1 MSDVIVRKVG
11 NIFSEN
17 GLMKDK
23 MIIVEIRKERTSM
36 ELLEKVLDDNNLFEA
51 YKQVYKN
58 KGTSGVD
65 DITVEELGQYMYL
78 HKEEIKE
85 QIRNRKYKPSSVRR
99 VYIPKD
105 NGDKR
110 GLGIPTVVDRLIQQA
125 IVQVLSPI
133 YEQQFSETSFGF
145 RPNRSCEMAII
156 KLLEY
161 FNDGYTWIVDID
173 LQKFFDT
180 VCHDK
185 LISIIMKTVHDG
197 ELVSLIRKY
206 LVSGVMEKGVV
217 SPTKVGTPQGGNLS
231 PLLSNIMLNELD
243 KELEKRGL
251 RFTRYADDCII
262 VVQSEKAANRVM
274 ESITKFIKKKLG
286 LKVNVEKSKIARPN
300 QIKYLG
306 FGFYYTKTGKI
317 KPKSHLKSIQKFKR
331 KLKQLTK
338 RSWSI
343 SLRDRIIKLN
353 QVIRGWINY
362 FRIADMKTC
371 MSSISE
377 HLRRRIRCIIW
388 KQWKT
393 CKHRYKC
400 LLRLGVSKEKARRT
414 SYSRASYWHNS
425 MSIVV
430 SVAISNERLKRKG
443 LVFPLDY
450 YLKVHTVI

>member
-1 MSDVIVRKVG
+1 
-11 NIFSEN
+11 
-17 GLMKDK
+17 
-23 MIIVEIRKERTSM
+23 M
-36 ELLEKVLDDNNLFEA
+36 ELLEKVLDNKNLFKA
-51 YKQVYKN
+51 YKQVYQN
-58 KGTSGVD
+58 KGASGIDGVTVD
-65 DITVEELGQYMYL
+65 ELGKYL
-78 HKEEIKE
+78 YEHKEEIKE
-85 QIRNRKYKPSSVRR
+85 QIRNRKYKPSPVRR

-110 GLGIPTVVDRLIQQA
+110 KLGIPTVVDRVIQQA
-125 IVQVLSPI
+125 IVQILTPI
-133 YEQQFSETSFGF
+133 YEKQFSENSYGF
-145 RPNRSCEMAII
+145 RPNRSCEMAVV

-173 LQKFFDT
+173 LEKFFDT

-185 LISIIMKTVHDG
+185 LISIIMKTIHDG

-206 LVSGVMEKGVV
+206 LVSGVMENGVI

-262 VVQSEKAANRVM
+262 VVKSAKAANRVM
-274 ESITKFIKKKLG
+274 ESITKFIEKKLG
-286 LKVNVEKSKIARPN
+286 LKVNVTKSKVARPN

-306 FGFYYTKTGKI
+306 YGFYYTKTGII
-317 KPKSHLKSIQKFKR
+317 KPKPHLKSIQKFKR

-338 RSWSI
+338 RNWSI
-343 SLRDRIIKLN
+343 SLDERIKRLN

-362 FRIADMKTC
+362 FRIADMKNHMTNIT
-371 MSSISE
+371 S
-377 HLRRRIRCIIW
+377 HLNRRIRCVIW

-393 CKHRYKC
+393 CKHREEC
-400 LLRLGVSKEKARRT
+400 LRKLGVTKDKARRT
-414 SYSRASYWHNS
+414 AYSRASYWHNS
-425 MSIVV
+425 MSIVLH
-430 SVAISNERLKRKG
+430 VAISNKRLRQKG
-443 LVFPLDY
+443 LVLPLDH

>member
-1 MSDVIVRKVG
+1 
-11 NIFSEN
+11 
-17 GLMKDK
+17 
-23 MIIVEIRKERTSM
+23 MINVEIRKERTSM
-36 ELLEKVLDDNNLFEA
+36 ELLEKVLDDRNLFRV

-58 KGTSGVD
+58 KGASGVD
-65 DITVEELGQYMYL
+65 GVTVDELGYYMYQ

-85 QIRNRKYKPSSVRR
+85 QIWKRKYKPSPVRR

-110 GLGIPTVVDRLIQQA
+110 GLGIPTVVDRVIQQA

-133 YEQQFSETSFGF
+133 YEEQFSETSYGF

-185 LISIIMKTVHDG
+185 LISIIMKTIHDG

-206 LVSGVMEKGVV
+206 LISGVMENGII

-251 RFTRYADDCII
+251 RFTQYADDCII
-262 VVQSEKAANRVM
+262 VVKSEKAANRVM
-274 ESITKFIKKKLG
+274 ESITKFIEKKLG
-286 LKVNVEKSKIARPN
+286 LKVNVEKSKVARPH

-306 FGFYYTKTGKI
+306 FGFYYTKTGII
-317 KPKSHLKSIQKFKR
+317 KPKPHLKLIQKFKR

-338 RSWSI
+338 RSLSI
-343 SLRDRIIKLN
+343 SLDKRFVKLN

-362 FRIADMKTC
+362 FRIADMKTY
-371 MSSISE
+371 MQSITSY
-377 HLRRRIRCIIW
+377 LNRRIRCIIW
-388 KQWKT
+388 KQWKVP
-393 CKHRYKC
+393 KKRIER
-400 LLRLGVSKEKARRT
+400 LRKLGCNEEQAKAIA
-414 SYSRASYWHNS
+414 YSRKKYWNS
-425 MSIVV
+425 SVYISIF
-430 SVAISNERLKRKG
+430 IPNKILKQIG
-443 LVFPLDY
+443 LIFSIEHY
-450 YLKVHTVI
+450 QKVHTVI

>member
-1 MSDVIVRKVG
+1 
-11 NIFSEN
+11 
-17 GLMKDK
+17 
-23 MIIVEIRKERTSM
+23 M

-58 KGTSGVD
+58 KGASGVD
-65 DITVEELGQYMYL
+65 GVTVDELGKYMYL

-85 QIRNRKYKPSSVRR
+85 QIRKRKYKPSPVRR
-99 VYIPKD
+99 VYIPKE

-133 YEQQFSETSFGF
+133 YERRFSETSYGF
-145 RPNRSCEMAII
+145 RPKRSCEMAIV

-185 LISIIMKTVHDG
+185 LISIIMKTIHDG

-206 LVSGVMEKGVV
+206 LVSGVMENGVV
-217 SPTKVGTPQGGNLS
+217 NPTKVGTPQGGNLS

-262 VVQSEKAANRVM
+262 VVKSEKAANRVM
-274 ESITKFIKKKLG
+274 ESITKFIEKKLG
-286 LKVNVEKSKIARPN
+286 LKVNAEKSKVARPN

-306 FGFYYTKTGKI
+306 YGFYYTKTGII
-317 KPKSHLKSIQKFKR
+317 KPKPHLKSIQKFKR

-338 RSWSI
+338 RSYSI
-343 SLRDRIIKLN
+343 ALDERIVKLN
-353 QVIRGWINY
+353 QIIRGWINY
-362 FRIADMKTC
+362 FRVADMKEQLKNIT
-371 MSSISE
+371 S
-377 HLRRRIRCIIW
+377 HLNRRIRCIIW

-393 CKHRYKC
+393 CNHRYKC
-400 LLRLGVSKEKARRT
+400 LLKLGISKEKAKRT
-414 SYSRASYWHNS
+414 AYSRASYWHNS
-425 MSIVV
+425 MSIVLH
-430 SVAISNERLKRKG
+430 VAISNKRLRQKG
-443 LVFPLDY
+443 LVLPLDH

>member
-1 MSDVIVRKVG
+1 
-11 NIFSEN
+11 
-17 GLMKDK
+17 
-23 MIIVEIRKERTSM
+23 MINVEIRKERTSM
-36 ELLEKVLDDNNLFEA
+36 ELLEKVLDDKNLFKA

-58 KGTSGVD
+58 KGASGVD
-65 DITVEELGQYMYL
+65 GVTIDELGYYMYQ

-85 QIRNRKYKPSSVRR
+85 QIRNRKYKPSPVRR

-110 GLGIPTVVDRLIQQA
+110 GLGIPTVVDRVIQQA

-133 YEQQFSETSFGF
+133 YEKQFSETSYGF
-145 RPNRSCEMAII
+145 RPNRSCEQAII

-185 LISIIMKTVHDG
+185 LISIIMKTIHDG

-206 LVSGVMEKGVV
+206 LVSGVMENGII

-251 RFTRYADDCII
+251 KFTRYADDCII
-262 VVQSEKAANRVM
+262 VVKSEKAANRVM
-274 ESITKFIKKKLG
+274 ESITKVIEKKLG
-286 LKVNVEKSKIARPN
+286 LKVNVEKSKVARPH

-306 FGFYYTKTGKI
+306 FGFYYTKTGI
-317 KPKSHLKSIQKFKR
+317 VKPKPHIKSIQKFKR

-343 SLRDRIIKLN
+343 SLEERFVKVN
-353 QVIRGWINY
+353 QVIRGWVNY
-362 FRIADMKTC
+362 FRIADMKTY
-371 MSSISE
+371 MQNITS
-377 HLRRRIRCIIW
+377 HLNRRIRCIVW
-388 KQWKT
+388 KQWK
-393 CKHRYKC
+393 
-400 LLRLGVSKEKARRT
+400 VSKKRIESLRKLGCNEEQAKAIA
-414 SYSRASYWHNS
+414 YSRKKYWNTS
-425 MSIVV
+425 LYISIF
-430 SVAISNERLKRKG
+430 ITNKILKQIG
-443 LVFPLDY
+443 LIFPIEHY
-450 YLKVHTVI
+450 QKVHTVI

>member
-1 MSDVIVRKVG
+1 
-11 NIFSEN
+11 
-17 GLMKDK
+17 MKDK
-23 MIIVEIRKERTSM
+23 VIIVEIRKERTSM
-36 ELLEKVLDDNNLFEA
+36 ELLERVLDDKNLYKA

-65 DITVEELGQYMYL
+65 GVTVDELGRYMYL

-85 QIRNRKYKPSSVRR
+85 QIRNRKYKPSPVRR
-99 VYIPKD
+99 VYIPKE

-133 YEQQFSETSFGF
+133 YEQQFSETCYGF
-145 RPNRSCEMAII
+145 RPNRSCETAII

-206 LVSGVMEKGVV
+206 LVSGVMENGVV
-217 SPTKVGTPQGGNLS
+217 IPTKVGTPQGGNLS

-274 ESITKFIKKKLG
+274 ESITKFIEKKLG
-286 LKVNVEKSKIARPN
+286 LKVNIEKSKVAKPDE
-300 QIKYLG
+300 IKYLG
-306 FGFYYTKTGKI
+306 FGFYYTQTGKI
-317 KPKSHLKSIQKFKR
+317 KPKPHLKSIQKFKR

-343 SLRDRIIKLN
+343 SLKERIIRLN
-353 QVIRGWINY
+353 EVIRGWINY
-362 FRIADMKTC
+362 FRIADMEFDMTTIG
-371 MSSISE
+371 S
-377 HLRRRIRCIIW
+377 HLRRRIRCTIW
-388 KQWKT
+388 KQWKN
-393 CKHRYKC
+393 CKHREDC
-400 LLRLGVSKEKARRT
+400 LIKLGISKNKAKRT
-414 SYSRASYWHNS
+414 AYSRASYWHNS
-425 MSIVV
+425 KSLVIN
-430 SVAISNERLKRKG
+430 VAISNKRLQQKG
-443 LVFPLDY
+443 LVFPLDH
-450 YLKVHTVI
+450 YLEVHTAI

>member
-1 MSDVIVRKVG
+1 
-11 NIFSEN
+11 
-17 GLMKDK
+17 
-23 MIIVEIRKERTSM
+23 M

-58 KGTSGVD
+58 KGASGVD
-65 DITVEELGQYMYL
+65 GVTVDELGKYMYL

-85 QIRNRKYKPSSVRR
+85 QIRKRKYKPSPVRR
-99 VYIPKD
+99 VYIPKE

-133 YEQQFSETSFGF
+133 YERRFSETSYGF
-145 RPNRSCEMAII
+145 RPKRSCEMAIV

-185 LISIIMKTVHDG
+185 LISIIMKTIHDG

-206 LVSGVMEKGVV
+206 LVSGVMENGVV
-217 SPTKVGTPQGGNLS
+217 NPTKVGTPQGGNLS

-262 VVQSEKAANRVM
+262 VVKSEKAANRVM
-274 ESITKFIKKKLG
+274 ESITKFIEKKLG
-286 LKVNVEKSKIARPN
+286 LKVNAEKSKVARPN

-306 FGFYYTKTGKI
+306 YGFYYTKTGII
-317 KPKSHLKSIQKFKR
+317 KPKPHLKSIQKFKR

-338 RSWSI
+338 RSYSI
-343 SLRDRIIKLN
+343 ALDERIVKLN

-362 FRIADMKTC
+362 FRVADMKEQLKNIT
-371 MSSISE
+371 S
-377 HLRRRIRCIIW
+377 HLNRRIRCIIW

-393 CKHRYKC
+393 CNHRYKC
-400 LLRLGVSKEKARRT
+400 LLKLGISKEKAKRT
-414 SYSRASYWHNS
+414 AYSRASYWHNS
-425 MSIVV
+425 MSLVLH
-430 SVAISNERLKRKG
+430 VAISNKRLRQKG
-443 LVFPLDY
+443 LVLPLDH

>member
-1 MSDVIVRKVG
+1 
-11 NIFSEN
+11 
-17 GLMKDK
+17 
-23 MIIVEIRKERTSM
+23 M
-36 ELLEKVLDDNNLFEA
+36 ELLEKVLDDKNLYRA
-51 YKQVYKN
+51 YEQVYRN

-65 DITVEELGQYMYL
+65 GMTVEEVGYYL
-78 HKEEIKE
+78 YKHKEEIKE
-85 QIRNRKYKPSSVRR
+85 QLRNRKYKPSPVKR

-110 GLGIPTVVDRLIQQA
+110 GLGIPTVIDRIIQQA

-133 YEQQFSETSFGF
+133 YENQFSETSYGF
-145 RPNRSCEMAII
+145 RPNRSCEMAVI

-161 FNDGYTWIVDID
+161 FNDEYTWVVDID

-185 LISIIMKTVHDG
+185 LISIIMKTIHDG

-206 LVSGVMEKGVV
+206 LVSGVMENGII
-217 SPTKVGTPQGGNLS
+217 SPTKIGTPQGGNLS

-251 RFTRYADDCII
+251 KYTRYADDCVI

-274 ESITKFIKKKLG
+274 ESITKFIEKKLG
-286 LKVNVEKSKIARPN
+286 LKVNIEKSKVARPN

-306 FGFYYTKTGKI
+306 YGFYYSKSGKI
-317 KPKSHLKSIQKFKR
+317 KPKPHLKSIQKFKR

-338 RSWSI
+338 RNWSI
-343 SLRDRIIKLN
+343 SLKDRLIKLN

-362 FRIADMKTC
+362 YKIADMRRYMQEIT
-371 MSSISE
+371 S
-377 HLRRRIRCIIW
+377 HLSRRIRCIIW

-393 CKHRYKC
+393 ASHRNEC
-400 LLRLGVSKEKARRT
+400 LLKLGISKEKAKRT
-414 SYSRASYWHNS
+414 ANSRASYWHNS
-425 MSIVV
+425 MSIVLH
-430 SVAISNERLKRKG
+430 VAISNDRLRQKG
-443 LVFPLDY
+443 LVLPVDY
-450 YLKVHTVI
+450 YLKVHISI

>member
-1 MSDVIVRKVG
+1 
-11 NIFSEN
+11 
-17 GLMKDK
+17 
-23 MIIVEIRKERTSM
+23 MINVEIRKERTSM
-36 ELLEKVLDDNNLFEA
+36 ELLEKVLDDKNLFEA

-58 KGTSGVD
+58 KGASGVD
-65 DITVEELGQYMYL
+65 GVTVDELGHYMYQ
-78 HKEEIKE
+78 HKEDIKE
-85 QIRNRKYKPSSVRR
+85 QIRKRKYKPSPVRR

-133 YEQQFSETSFGF
+133 YEEQFSETSYGF
-145 RPNRSCEMAII
+145 RPKRSCEMAII

-161 FNDGYTWIVDID
+161 FNDGYDWIVDID

-185 LISIIMKTVHDG
+185 LISIIMKTIHDG

-206 LVSGVMEKGVV
+206 LVSGVMENGVI

-251 RFTRYADDCII
+251 KFTRYADDCII
-262 VVQSEKAANRVM
+262 VVKSEKAANRVM
-274 ESITKFIKKKLG
+274 ESITKFIEKKLG
-286 LKVNVEKSKIARPN
+286 LKVNAEKSKIARPH

-306 FGFYYTKTGKI
+306 FGFYYTKTGII
-317 KPKSHLKSIQKFKR
+317 KPKPHLKSIQKFKR
-331 KLKQLTK
+331 KLKQITK
-338 RSWSI
+338 RSLSI
-343 SLRDRIIKLN
+343 SLNDRIIKLN

-362 FRIADMKTC
+362 FRIADMKAHMT
-371 MSSISE
+371 SISE

-388 KQWKT
+388 KQWKIPR
-393 CKHRYKC
+393 KRIPSLVK
-400 LLRLGVSKEKARRT
+400 LGANIEQAKAIAF
-414 SYSRASYWHNS
+414 SRKSYWNTS
-425 MSIVV
+425 MFIG
-430 SVAISNERLKRKG
+430 IYITNESLKKKG
-443 LVFPLDY
+443 LVSPLDH
-450 YLKVHTVI
+450 YLKNTYCNIN

>member
-1 MSDVIVRKVG
+1 MT
-11 NIFSEN
+11 N
-17 GLMKDK
+17 
-23 MIIVEIRKERTSM
+23 VEIRRERMSM
-36 ELLEKVLDDNNLFEA
+36 ELLEKVLDDKNLFEA

-58 KGTSGVD
+58 KGASGIDGVTVD
-65 DITVEELGQYMYL
+65 ELGHYMYL

-85 QIRNRKYKPSSVRR
+85 QIRNRKYKPSPVRR

-133 YEQQFSETSFGF
+133 YEQQFSETSYGF
-145 RPNRSCEMAII
+145 RPNRSCEMAIV

-161 FNDGYTWIVDID
+161 FNDGYTWVVDID

-185 LISIIMKTVHDG
+185 LISIIMKTIHDG

-206 LVSGVMEKGVV
+206 LVSGVMENGVV

-274 ESITKFIKKKLG
+274 ESITKFIEKKLG
-286 LKVNVEKSKIARPN
+286 LKVNVEKSKVARPN

-306 FGFYYTKTGKI
+306 FGFYYTKTGII
-317 KPKSHLKSIQKFKR
+317 KPKPHLKSIQKFKR

-343 SLRDRIIKLN
+343 SLNERIIKLN

-362 FRIADMKTC
+362 FRIADMKTY
-371 MSSISE
+371 MNSISE

-400 LLRLGVSKEKARRT
+400 LLKLGVVKDKAKRT
-414 SYSRASYWHNS
+414 AYSRASYWHNS

-443 LVFPLDY
+443 LVMPLDH
-450 YLKVHTVI
+450 YLKVHTLI

>member
-1 MSDVIVRKVG
+1 
-11 NIFSEN
+11 
-17 GLMKDK
+17 
-23 MIIVEIRKERTSM
+23 MINVEIRKERTSM
-36 ELLEKVLDDNNLFEA
+36 ELLEKVLEDKNLFKA
-51 YKQVYKN
+51 YKQVYRN
-58 KGTSGVD
+58 KGASGID
-65 DITVEELGQYMYL
+65 GITVDELGYYMYK

-85 QIRNRKYKPSSVRR
+85 QIRKRKYKPSPVRR
-99 VYIPKD
+99 VYIPKE

-133 YEQQFSETSFGF
+133 YEKQFSETSYGF
-145 RPNRSCEMAII
+145 RPNCSCEMAII

-185 LISIIMKTVHDG
+185 LIAIIMKTIHDG

-206 LVSGVMEKGVV
+206 LVSGVMENGIV

-274 ESITKFIKKKLG
+274 ESITEFIEKKLG
-286 LKVNVEKSKIARPN
+286 LKVNVEKSKVARPN

-306 FGFYYTKTGKI
+306 FGFYYTKTGVI
-317 KPKSHLKSIQKFKR
+317 KPKPHIKSIQKFKR

-343 SLRDRIIKLN
+343 SLKERIVRLN

-362 FRIADMKTC
+362 FRIADMKK
-371 MSSISE
+371 
-377 HLRRRIRCIIW
+377 HLINITSHLNRRIRCIIW

-393 CKHRYKC
+393 CKHRHQC
-400 LLRLGVSKEKARRT
+400 LLKLGISKEKAKRT
-414 SYSRASYWHNS
+414 AYSRASYWHNS

-430 SVAISNERLKRKG
+430 NVAISNERLKRKG
-443 LVFPLDY
+443 LVFPLDH
-450 YLKVHTVI
+450 YLKVHTII

>member
-1 MSDVIVRKVG
+1 
-11 NIFSEN
+11 
-17 GLMKDK
+17 
-23 MIIVEIRKERTSM
+23 M
-36 ELLEKVLDDNNLFEA
+36 ELLEGVLNDNNIKSA
-51 YKQVYKN
+51 IKRVVSN
-58 KGTSGVD
+58 KGTSGIDGMKVD
-65 DITVEELGQYMYL
+65 ELYLYFYEHGEEL
-78 HKEEIKE
+78 KEL
-85 QIRNRKYKPSSVRR
+85 IRTRKYKPSPVKR

-110 GLGIPTVVDRLIQQA
+110 GLGIPIVVDRVIQQA

-133 YEQQFSETSFGF
+133 YENQFSENSYGF

-173 LQKFFDT
+173 LEKFFDN

-185 LISIIMKTVHDG
+185 LIAIIMKTIHDG

-206 LVSGVMEKGVV
+206 LVSGVMENGII

-262 VVQSEKAANRVM
+262 VVKSEKAANRVM
-274 ESITKFIKKKLG
+274 ETITRFIEKKLG
-286 LKVNVEKSKIARPN
+286 LKVNITKSKVARPS

-306 FGFYYTKTGKI
+306 FGFYTTKTGII
-317 KPKSHLKSIQKFKR
+317 KPKPHLKSIQKFKR
-331 KLKQLTK
+331 KLKQLTN

-343 SLRDRIIKLN
+343 SLKDRIIKLN

-362 FRIADMKTC
+362 FRIADMRTYLTQ
-371 MSSISE
+371 ISE

-388 KQWKT
+388 KQWK
-393 CKHRYKC
+393 
-400 LLRLGVSKEKARRT
+400 VSKKRIWGLQKLGANIDKAKAIA
-414 SYSRASYWHNS
+414 YSRKSYWNS
-425 MSIVV
+425 SLFIG
-430 SVAISNERLKRKG
+430 IYITNDKLKQKG
-443 LVFPLDY
+443 LVFPLDH
-450 YLKVHTVI
+450 YLKVHTTI

>member
-1 MSDVIVRKVG
+1 MLKL
-11 NIFSEN
+11 E
-17 GLMKDK
+17 
-23 MIIVEIRKERTSM
+23 RKEQSM
-36 ELLEKVLDDNNLFEA
+36 ELLEKVLDDKNLSRA
-51 YKQVYKN
+51 YEQVYRN

-65 DITVEELGQYMYL
+65 GMTVEEVGYYL
-78 HKEEIKE
+78 YKHKEEIKE
-85 QIRNRKYKPSSVRR
+85 QLRNRKYKPSPVKR

-110 GLGIPTVVDRLIQQA
+110 GLGIPTVIDRIIQQA

-133 YEQQFSETSFGF
+133 YENQFSETSYGF
-145 RPNRSCEMAII
+145 RPNRSCEMAVI

-161 FNDGYTWIVDID
+161 FNDEYTWVVDID

-185 LISIIMKTVHDG
+185 LISIIMKTIHDG

-206 LVSGVMEKGVV
+206 LVSGVMENGII
-217 SPTKVGTPQGGNLS
+217 SPTKIGTPQGGNLS

-251 RFTRYADDCII
+251 KYTRYADDCII

-274 ESITKFIKKKLG
+274 ESITKFIEKKLG
-286 LKVNVEKSKIARPN
+286 LKVNIEKSKVARPN

-306 FGFYYTKTGKI
+306 YGFYYSKSGKI
-317 KPKSHLKSIQKFKR
+317 KPKPHLKSIQKFKR

-338 RSWSI
+338 RNWSI
-343 SLRDRIIKLN
+343 SLKDRLIKLN

-362 FRIADMKTC
+362 YKIADMRRYMQEIT
-371 MSSISE
+371 S
-377 HLRRRIRCIIW
+377 HLSRRIRCIIW

-393 CKHRYKC
+393 ASHRNEC
-400 LLRLGVSKEKARRT
+400 LLKLGISKEKAKRT
-414 SYSRASYWHNS
+414 ANSRASYWHNS
-425 MSIVV
+425 MSIVLH
-430 SVAISNERLKRKG
+430 VAISNDRLRQKG
-443 LVFPLDY
+443 LVLPVDY
-450 YLKVHTVI
+450 YLKVHISI

>member
-1 MSDVIVRKVG
+1 
-11 NIFSEN
+11 
-17 GLMKDK
+17 
-23 MIIVEIRKERTSM
+23 MINVEIRKERTSM
-36 ELLEKVLDDNNLFEA
+36 ELLEKVLNDNNLFEA

-58 KGTSGVD
+58 KGASGIDGVTVD
-65 DITVEELGQYMYL
+65 ELGKYMYL

-85 QIRNRKYKPSSVRR
+85 QIRKRKYKPSPVRR
-99 VYIPKD
+99 VYIPKE

-133 YEQQFSETSFGF
+133 YERKFSETSYGF
-145 RPNRSCEMAII
+145 RPKRSCEMAIV

-185 LISIIMKTVHDG
+185 LIAIIMKTIHDG

-206 LVSGVMEKGVV
+206 LVSGVMENGVV

-262 VVQSEKAANRVM
+262 VVKSEKAANRVM
-274 ESITKFIKKKLG
+274 ESITKFIEKKLG
-286 LKVNVEKSKIARPN
+286 LKVNVEKSKVARPN

-306 FGFYYTKTGKI
+306 YGFYYTKTGII
-317 KPKSHLKSIQKFKR
+317 KPKPHLKSVQKFKR

-343 SLRDRIIKLN
+343 SLEERIVKLN

-362 FRIADMKTC
+362 FRIADMKIH
-371 MSSISE
+371 MRSLSE

-388 KQWKT
+388 KQWK
-393 CKHRYKC
+393 CSRKRIEALVK
-400 LLRLGVSKEKARRT
+400 LGCNKEQAQAIA
-414 SYSRASYWHNS
+414 YSRKSYWNIS
-425 MSIVV
+425 MYISIY
-430 SVAISNERLKRKG
+430 ITNDKLKRKG
-443 LVFPLDY
+443 LVFPLDH
-450 YLKVHTVI
+450 YLKVHIYNIN

>member
-1 MSDVIVRKVG
+1 
-11 NIFSEN
+11 
-17 GLMKDK
+17 
-23 MIIVEIRKERTSM
+23 M
-36 ELLEKVLDDNNLFEA
+36 ELLEKVLDDKNLFRA

-58 KGTSGVD
+58 KGTSGIDGV
-65 DITVEELGQYMYL
+65 TVEELGHYMYL

-85 QIRNRKYKPSSVRR
+85 QIRNRKYKPSPVRR
-99 VYIPKD
+99 VYIPKE

-133 YEQQFSETSFGF
+133 YETQFSETSYGF

-185 LISIIMKTVHDG
+185 LISIIMKTIHDG

-206 LVSGVMEKGVV
+206 LVSGVMENGVV

-231 PLLSNIMLNELD
+231 PLLSNIILNELD

-262 VVQSEKAANRVM
+262 VVKSEKAANRVM
-274 ESITKFIKKKLG
+274 ESITKFIEKKLG
-286 LKVNVEKSKIARPN
+286 LKVNAEKSKVAKPN
-300 QIKYLG
+300 EIKYLG
-306 FGFYYTKTGKI
+306 FGFYEKNNTWRP
-317 KPKSHLKSIQKFKR
+317 KPHLKSLKKFER
-331 KLKQLTK
+331 KLKYQTR
-338 RSWSI
+338 RSFSV
-343 SLRDRIIKLN
+343 SLDRRIDFLN
-353 QVIRGWINY
+353 PIIRGWINY
-362 FRIADMKTC
+362 FRIADMESEIYLITC
-371 MSSISE
+371 
-377 HLRRRIRCIIW
+377 HLRRRIRCCIW

-393 CKHRYKC
+393 ISTRIINLKK
-400 LLRLGVSKEKARRT
+400 LGVCEKYAKLAAF
-414 SYSRASYWHNS
+414 SRKSYWRIASNHA
-425 MSIVV
+425 VHQG
-430 SVAISNERLKRKG
+430 ISNERLRQKG
-443 LVFPLDY
+443 LIMPDEY
-450 YLKVHTVI
+450 YKKHRKEYMPINNIT

>member
-1 MSDVIVRKVG
+1 
-11 NIFSEN
+11 
-17 GLMKDK
+17 
-23 MIIVEIRKERTSM
+23 M

-58 KGTSGVD
+58 KGASGVD
-65 DITVEELGQYMYL
+65 GVTVDELGKYMYL

-85 QIRNRKYKPSSVRR
+85 QIRKRKYKPSPVRR
-99 VYIPKD
+99 VYIPKE

-125 IVQVLSPI
+125 IVQVISPI
-133 YEQQFSETSFGF
+133 YERRFSETSYGF
-145 RPNRSCEMAII
+145 RPKRSCEMAIV

-185 LISIIMKTVHDG
+185 LISIIMKTIHDG

-206 LVSGVMEKGVV
+206 LVSGVMENGVV
-217 SPTKVGTPQGGNLS
+217 NPTKVGTPQGGNLS

-262 VVQSEKAANRVM
+262 VVKIEKAANRVM
-274 ESITKFIKKKLG
+274 ESITKFIEKKLG
-286 LKVNVEKSKIARPN
+286 LKVNAEKSKVARPN

-306 FGFYYTKTGKI
+306 YGFYYTKTGII
-317 KPKSHLKSIQKFKR
+317 KPKPHLKSIQKFKR

-338 RSWSI
+338 RSYSI
-343 SLRDRIIKLN
+343 ALDERIVKLN

-362 FRIADMKTC
+362 FRVADMKEQLKNIT
-371 MSSISE
+371 S
-377 HLRRRIRCIIW
+377 HLNRRIRCIIW

-393 CKHRYKC
+393 CNHRYKC
-400 LLRLGVSKEKARRT
+400 LLKLGISKEKAKRT
-414 SYSRASYWHNS
+414 AYSRASYWHNS
-425 MSIVV
+425 MSIVLH
-430 SVAISNERLKRKG
+430 VAISNKRLRQKG
-443 LVFPLDY
+443 LVLPLDH

>member
-1 MSDVIVRKVG
+1 
-11 NIFSEN
+11 
-17 GLMKDK
+17 
-23 MIIVEIRKERTSM
+23 MINVEIRKERTSM

-58 KGTSGVD
+58 KGVSGVD
-65 DITVEELGQYMYL
+65 GVTVDELGKYMYL

-85 QIRNRKYKPSSVRR
+85 QIRKRKYKPSPVRR
-99 VYIPKD
+99 VYIPKE

-133 YEQQFSETSFGF
+133 YERRFSETSYGF
-145 RPNRSCEMAII
+145 RPKRSCEMAIV

-185 LISIIMKTVHDG
+185 LISIIMKTIHDG

-206 LVSGVMEKGVV
+206 LVSGVMENGVV
-217 SPTKVGTPQGGNLS
+217 NPTKVGTPQGGNLS

-243 KELEKRGL
+243 NELEKRGL

-262 VVQSEKAANRVM
+262 VVKSEKAANRVM
-274 ESITKFIKKKLG
+274 ESITKFIEKKLG
-286 LKVNVEKSKIARPN
+286 LKVNAEKSKVARPN

-306 FGFYYTKTGKI
+306 YGFYYTKTGII
-317 KPKSHLKSIQKFKR
+317 KPKPHLKSIQKFKR

-338 RSWSI
+338 RSYSI
-343 SLRDRIIKLN
+343 ALDERIVKLN

-362 FRIADMKTC
+362 FRVADMKEQLKNIT
-371 MSSISE
+371 S
-377 HLRRRIRCIIW
+377 HLNRRIRCIIW

-393 CKHRYKC
+393 CNHRYKC
-400 LLRLGVSKEKARRT
+400 LLKLGISKEKAKRT
-414 SYSRASYWHNS
+414 AYSRASYWHNS
-425 MSIVV
+425 MSIVLH
-430 SVAISNERLKRKG
+430 VAISNKRLRQKG
-443 LVFPLDY
+443 LVLPLDY